1 MEAPDDRNMEQRWDL
16 LITHC
21 KSMWEKLINQDSII
35 MELEDHEEY
44 EEEEMLQEE
53 ELQTQVENDEDILV
67 GEDEE
72 DQY

>member
-1 MEAPDDRNMEQRWDL
+1 MEDPDDRNMEQSWDL
-16 LITHC
+16 VITHC

-53 ELQTQVENDEDILV
+53 ELQTQVENDEDILA

-72 DQY
+72 D

>member
-1 MEAPDDRNMEQRWDL
+1 MEDPDDRNMEQSWDL
-16 LITHC
+16 VITHC

-35 MELEDHEEY
+35 MELEDHDKY

-53 ELQTQVENDEDILV
+53 ELQTQVENDEDILE

-72 DQY
+72 D